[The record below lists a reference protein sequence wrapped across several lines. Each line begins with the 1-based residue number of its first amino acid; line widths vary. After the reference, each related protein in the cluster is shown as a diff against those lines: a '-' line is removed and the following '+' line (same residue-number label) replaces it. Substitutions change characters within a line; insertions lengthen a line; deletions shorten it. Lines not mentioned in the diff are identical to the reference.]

1 MTTFGKKN
9 QNKTEWTP
17 PAYRESSLLLHP
29 DIMTGLYV
37 VGKLLEDTGIAQS
50 EKFWLDNLLWSP
62 FLVQWRQYSLLV
74 RVGLEW
80 RWRKKK
86 KNPFFLWSIVFWSS
100 SPVSTQNSPQF
111 FCVSLSPS
119 YLSFQIGFR
128 WLDRSIP
135 HAITKRKV
143 RNSQS
148 SSIQYI
154 QELKLFTL
162 V

>member
-1 MTTFGKKN
+1 MDTSCIQRVLSSPAPRHYDWTVHGRKAFGRHRYCTIWEILAW
-9 QNKTEWTP
+9 Q
-17 PAYRESSLLLHP
+17 SSLVSLSCT
-29 DIMTGLYV
+29 METVQFTG
-37 VGKLLEDTGIAQS
+37 QS
-50 EKFWLDNLLWSP
+50 RFGVKMKE
-62 FLVQWRQYSLLV
+62 
-74 RVGLEW
+74 E
-80 RWRKKK
+80 K
-86 KNPFFLWSIVFWSS
+86 KNPFFLSSIVFWSS